1 WPARSP
7 GPGSAGSRS
16 GPGCRNPTA
25 LEKITTRC
33 GDGVV
38 AALNA
43 ALLVKADA
51 AEAVRTGRARA
62 GTTVAEADGASPADS
77 GLLARAIIRI
87 TVLAACIHAAGAASR
102 TQVRDRRRA
111 ESPPG
116 PGPGFPADPAARRP
130 GWCPCTTR
138 TPGRPGRP
146 GPGKPAGPGCRARV
160 TGNA

>member
-1 WPARSP
+1 
-7 GPGSAGSRS
+7 
-16 GPGCRNPTA
+16 
-25 LEKITTRC
+25 
-33 GDGVV
+33 V

-62 GTTVAEADGASPADS
+62 GTTVAEADVACPADS

-116 PGPGFPADPAARRP
+116 PGPGFPASRRTRRP

-138 TPGRPGRP
+138 
-146 GPGKPAGPGCRARV
+146 V
-160 TGNA
+160 TGNADGIVADCPVHDAVRGTVRPPAESLGERERCPGYLLQGRGTQAPDRRGVPGRA

>member
-1 WPARSP
+1 
-7 GPGSAGSRS
+7 
-16 GPGCRNPTA
+16 
-25 LEKITTRC
+25 
-33 GDGVV
+33 V

-62 GTTVAEADGASPADS
+62 GTTVAEADVACPADS

-116 PGPGFPADPAARRP
+116 PGPGFPASRRTRRP
-130 GWCPCTTR
+130 GGPAGV
-138 TPGRPGRP
+138 PARPGRP
-146 GPGKPAGPGCRARV
+146 AGQEGPARQAGRARLQGPGHRQR
-160 TGNA
+160 

>member
-1 WPARSP
+1 
-7 GPGSAGSRS
+7 
-16 GPGCRNPTA
+16 
-25 LEKITTRC
+25 
-33 GDGVV
+33 V

-62 GTTVAEADGASPADS
+62 GTTVAEADVACPADS

-116 PGPGFPADPAARRP
+116 PGPGFPAGRRTRRTRRTRLVSLHDPDARPARK
-130 GWCPCTTR
+130 
-138 TPGRPGRP
+138 GRPWQAGRARLQ
-146 GPGKPAGPGCRARV
+146 GPGHRQR
-160 TGNA
+160 